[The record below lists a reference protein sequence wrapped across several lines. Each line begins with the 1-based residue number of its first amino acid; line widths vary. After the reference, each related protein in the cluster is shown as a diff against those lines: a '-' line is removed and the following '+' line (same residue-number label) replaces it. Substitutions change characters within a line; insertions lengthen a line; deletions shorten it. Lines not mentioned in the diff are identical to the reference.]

1 MVQSRLLIR
10 ENRHADLAM
19 WPNAGTEGRKIIGES
34 VSLAKKKK
42 RKKKLGREK
51 FYSKRKFFDGCG
63 SIFDSIFYFKEKN
76 RELQGTDDY

>member
-34 VSLAKKKK
+34 VYLAKKKK
-42 RKKKLGREK
+42 
-51 FYSKRKFFDGCG
+51 
-63 SIFDSIFYFKEKN
+63 KEKN
-76 RELQGTDDY
+76 TREGKILFEAEVFRWMRFYFRFYFLFQREE

>member
-34 VSLAKKKK
+34 VYLAKKKKK
-42 RKKKLGREK
+42 RKKTLGREK

-63 SIFDSIFYFKEKN
+63 SIFDSIFYFKGKN
-76 RELQGTDDY
+76 RELQGTDD